1 MFIDHNEIKVEMDN
15 NQWKLKDLELS
26 TLNAL

>member
-1 MFIDHNEIKVEMDN
+1 MFTDRNGIKLEMDN